1 MGKIKGYIGEFLYD
15 ARGLG
20 YDEHNLPALGD
31 MERVVNEKIP
41 VWTYHG
47 KTEREYYDMA

>member
-1 MGKIKGYIGEFLYD
+1 MGKIKAYIGEFLYD